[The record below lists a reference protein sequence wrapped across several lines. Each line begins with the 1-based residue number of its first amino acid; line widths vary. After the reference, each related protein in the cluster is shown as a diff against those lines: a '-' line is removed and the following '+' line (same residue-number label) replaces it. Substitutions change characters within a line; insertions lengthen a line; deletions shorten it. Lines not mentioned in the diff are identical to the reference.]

1 MADNYNIYCDESCH
15 LKHDGQK
22 VMVLGALWCPGN
34 VAHECNV
41 AIRAIKSH
49 HGLGMTFETK
59 WTKVSPGKLAFYR
72 DLIDYFFDNE
82 LLHFRALIVP
92 DKTKLRHGDY
102 GQTHDDWYY
111 KMYFDLLKV
120 ILQPHSTYRVFIDI
134 KDTRSAQKMA
144 KLHEVLT
151 NNMYDFERN
160 IVKTVQTV
168 RSHEVELLQLCDL
181 LLGAIAY
188 ANRNLS
194 TSPAKQELVA
204 RIRERS
210 GYKLTMTTLLREE
223 KVNVFRW
230 KAGEAR
236 A

>member
-15 LKHDGQK
+15 LEHDREK
-22 VMVLGALWCPGN
+22 AMVLGSLWCPSDM
-34 VAHECNV
+34 AHECNV
-41 AIRAIKSH
+41 AIRAIKSR
-49 HGLGMTFETK
+49 HGLGKTFEAK
-59 WTKVSPGKLAFYR
+59 WTKVSPSKFLFYR
-72 DLIDYFFDNE
+72 ELIDYFFDNPA
-82 LLHFRALIVP
+82 LHFRALIVP
-92 DKTKLRHGDY
+92 DKTKLRHVDY

-120 ILQPHSTYRVFIDI
+120 ILQPHSTYRVFLDI
-134 KDTRSAQKMA
+134 KDTRSSQKMA

-160 IVKTVQTV
+160 IVKIVQTV

-194 TSPAKQELVA
+194 TSPAKQGLVT
-204 RIRERS
+204 RIRDRS
-210 GYKLTMTTLLREE
+210 GYKLTMTTLLRED
-223 KVNVFRW
+223 KVNLFRW
-230 KAGEAR
+230 KAGEAS